1 MSCLASDPKLL
12 NRIYTDTAKLQ
23 GNVGSLAEASAD
35 SPLVFSSILIEKGL
49 VSADEKMRESFA
61 SAIRFIVESVQSAE
75 LLEPPSS
82 FFTRFLL
89 SKLDYV

>member
-12 NRIYTDTAKLQ
+12 NRIYTDTAKLHD
-23 GNVGSLAEASAD
+23 NAGSLEEASAD
-35 SPLVFSSILIEKGL
+35 SSLAFSSIFIEKGL

-61 SAIRFIVESVQSAE
+61 SAIRFIVESVRSPE

-82 FFTRFLL
+82 FFARFLL